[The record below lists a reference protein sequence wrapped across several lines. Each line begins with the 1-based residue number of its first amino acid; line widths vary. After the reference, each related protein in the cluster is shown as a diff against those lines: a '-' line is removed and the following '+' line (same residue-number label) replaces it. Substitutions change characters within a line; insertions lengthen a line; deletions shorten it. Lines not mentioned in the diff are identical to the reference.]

1 MIGAGRPAG
10 IEPGAHPRRQT
21 PGRALPNREV
31 PNRTLTAKPE
41 PGNLS
46 WAVVGAVVAVPGD
59 DESRRTPQHAGPDS
73 TTTTILADQR
83 RARSRIRAMDEHR
96 RVCRELEQL
105 ASLVEYYTRPWW
117 WAA

>member
-1 MIGAGRPAG
+1 MFAG
-10 IEPGAHPRRQT
+10 E
-21 PGRALPNREV
+21 
-31 PNRTLTAKPE
+31 
-41 PGNLS
+41 
-46 WAVVGAVVAVPGD
+46 VVAVPGD
-59 DESRRTPQHAGPDS
+59 DESRGSPHHPGPGPFTATDG
-73 TTTTILADQR
+73 TTILADRQR